1 MVATQ
6 RMAASS
12 GARCPHVDSDDVARG
27 FPDDLAR
34 RRRAGTEF
42 LAFEATA
49 VKEEV
54 VLNSSQRGAVASV
67 PLRFRDPYLKNALI
81 TTGIFIIGA
90 MSFDLLLGLT
100 GRLSPGHIALSGIAD
115 LGLIR
120 TFQRTSVF
128 PNDTVTTVRWSGCRD
143 R

>member
-1 MVATQ
+1 M
-6 RMAASS
+6 
-12 GARCPHVDSDDVARG
+12 
-27 FPDDLAR
+27 
-34 RRRAGTEF
+34 EF
-42 LAFEATA
+42 LAFEATV

-120 TFQRTSVF
+120 TLQRTSVF
-128 PNDTVTTVRWSGCRD
+128 PKTPLRQSTGRAASTG
-143 R
+143 